1 MNINAIL
8 IDDEP
13 KALAILKN
21 KIERFCSNVN
31 VIGES
36 QKPDEAIE
44 MIKKKKPN
52 LVFLDIAM
60 PQKSGFDL
68 LREIPNPDFE
78 IIFVTA
84 FDEYAIEA
92 LNHCAIGY
100 LLKPVDNQALIG
112 SVIKAVLNI
121 EEKSALK
128 KNKQLIENLGFK
140 TFQKK
145 KIVIPT
151 QDGLEFV
158 EINNIVFCEGSD
170 GYTKIH
176 FSDKKTILS
185 SYSVGHFVKLL
196 NIQDFYLIHK
206 SYLININ
213 YLNKYLNEGYVIVDK
228 QHKLPVSRNKR
239 SDFLDTL
246 KNNIQI

>member
-21 KIERFCSNVN
+21 KIERFCSNIN

-36 QKPDEAIE
+36 QNPDEAIE

-68 LREIPNPDFE
+68 LREIPNPDLE

-92 LNHCAIGY
+92 LNHCVIGY
-100 LLKPVDNQALIG
+100 LLKPLDNQTLIAA
-112 SVIKAVLNI
+112 VIKAVLNI

-128 KNKQLIENLGFK
+128 KNKQLI
-140 TFQKK
+140 
-145 KIVIPT
+145 
-151 QDGLEFV
+151 
-158 EINNIVFCEGSD
+158 
-170 GYTKIH
+170 
-176 FSDKKTILS
+176 
-185 SYSVGHFVKLL
+185 
-196 NIQDFYLIHK
+196 
-206 SYLININ
+206 
-213 YLNKYLNEGYVIVDK
+213 
-228 QHKLPVSRNKR
+228 
-239 SDFLDTL
+239 
-246 KNNIQI
+246 